1 MSAASN
7 ITTRELPLFPLPDVV
22 LFPGCPLPL
31 HIFEMRYRLMIAD
44 VMGKDNMFGVL
55 NVNRQNGRVAKI
67 GGCAKIVECDKLPDG
82 RMNILTIGQNRFKV
96 KEYVKEKP
104 YLVAMVEFV
113 EDGDSSDDLNDK
125 ALEVESLLHNVF
137 RLSGKISN
145 RQLEVPSDIPQEPK
159 EFSYWIAG
167 NLYGVA
173 AEQQLL
179 LEMTDTRTRLSS
191 EGNLLDK
198 TLKELAARAALKDAF
213 EKN

>member
-1 MSAASN
+1 MSAAAN
-7 ITTRELPLFPLPDVV
+7 TIIRELPLFPLPDVV

-44 VMGKDNMFGVL
+44 VMGKDHMFGVL
-55 NVNRQNGRVAKI
+55 NVNRQSGRVAKV
-67 GGCAKIVECDKLPDG
+67 GGCAKIVECEKLPDG
-82 RMNILTIGQNRFKV
+82 RMNILTVGQNRFSV
-96 KEYVKEKP
+96 KDYVKEKP
-104 YLVAMVEFV
+104 YLVATVEFI
-113 EDGDSSDDLNDK
+113 EDGDSAQDLNDK
-125 ALEVESLLHNVF
+125 ATEVEGLLHNVF

-145 RQLEVPSDIPQEPK
+145 RQLEVPDDIPHEPK

-179 LEMTDTRTRLSS
+179 LEMTDTHTRLSS

-198 TLKELAARAALKDAF
+198 TMKELAARAALKDAF
-213 EKN
+213 ENN